1 MSQTSET
8 SQTDTTAPPSAEERT
23 GLGVRHAL
31 ALLSLLWAVALMPIV
46 SMLSGNAQAEIA
58 IHFRT
63 TQIAWFTLSTALA
76 GTFAT
81 PFVMKA
87 AALYG
92 KKRVIVIIATL
103 GMAGDLVAALSTNYE
118 TLLVGRSIAGIYA
131 PAAPLAFSMARDVF
145 PRRLVGPA
153 SGFLGGSVG
162 LVGLGGPFLSGWV
175 IDHHGFR
182 GALWF
187 MVISTVV
194 CLALVLA
201 FVPESP
207 VRETRT
213 RMDWVGGLL
222 LGGGLTAIVYGI
234 GEGTHWGWTSGKFLA
249 YVGAGML
256 ALIVF
261 VFVER
266 SVAHPLLPMSILT
279 RRPVWT
285 VLLATAVAAGAINA
299 VGLLTQLLALMP
311 NIPGVSGGLGWSA
324 TKNAV
329 VLAPMSV
336 TTIAVAVA
344 AGALA
349 RRIDPRILLGL
360 GGILTTVGFAIGSQ
374 LHHTVGEFAV
384 WGLVVGPGVG
394 LVMAIT
400 PIMIIGA
407 VSPEEQALGN
417 GTQFL
422 LQGVATA
429 VFTQLV
435 FVVMARDGKVLQGT
449 QFYLDSGFTNALWLV
464 CGFCAVGAVL
474 VLLTPR
480 VKRLDESVV
489 GQAAG

>member
-1 MSQTSET
+1 MSQTKT
-8 SQTDTTAPPSAEERT
+8 STSPPAAEEES

-31 ALLSLLWAVALMPIV
+31 VVLSLLWAVALMPIV
-46 SMLSGNAQAEIA
+46 SMLSGNAQSLVA
-58 IHFRT
+58 IHYRT
-63 TQIAWFTLSTALA
+63 TQIAWFTLSTALV

-87 AALYG
+87 AAMYG
-92 KKRVIVIIATL
+92 KKRIMVVIAVCGL
-103 GMAGDLVAALSTNYE
+103 AGDLVAALSTNYE
-118 TLLVGRSIAGIYA
+118 TLLVGRSIAGIYG
-131 PAAPLAFSMARDVF
+131 PAAPLAYSMARDVF

-194 CLALVLA
+194 CLALLLA

-207 VRETRT
+207 VRQERT
-213 RMDWVGGLL
+213 RMDWLGGLL

-234 GEGTHWGWTSGKFLA
+234 GEGSTWGWTSGKFLS
-249 YVGAGML
+249 YIGVGLL

-261 VFVER
+261 LVVESR
-266 SVAHPLLPMSILT
+266 VANPLLPLSILT

-285 VLLATAVAAGAINA
+285 VLLATAVSSGAILA
-299 VGLLTQLLALMP
+299 SGLLTQLLALMP
-311 NIPGVSGGLGWSA
+311 KIPHVSGGLGWSA
-324 TKNAV
+324 TKNAL

-336 TTIAVAVA
+336 TTILMAVL

-349 RRIDPRILLGL
+349 RRIDTRILLGA
-360 GGILTTVGFAIGSQ
+360 GGVLTAVGFGLGSQ
-374 LHHTVGEFAV
+374 LHETVPQFAI
-384 WGLVVGPGVG
+384 WGLIVGPGVG

-400 PIMIIGA
+400 PIMIIGTVA
-407 VSPEEQALGN
+407 PEEQALAN

-422 LQGVATA
+422 IQGVAQG
-429 VFTQLV
+429 VFIQLV
-435 FVVMARDGKVLQGT
+435 FVVIARHGAVVQGT
-449 QFYLDSGFTNALWLV
+449 QFYLDSGFTNGLWLIS
-464 CGFCAVGAVL
+464 GLCAVGAVL
-474 VLLTPR
+474 VLLAPR
-480 VKRLDESVV
+480 VKRLDDTVV
-489 GQAAG
+489 GQAVG

>member
-1 MSQTSET
+1 MSQTKTT
-8 SQTDTTAPPSAEERT
+8 SPPAAEEAT

-31 ALLSLLWAVALMPIV
+31 VILSLLWVVALMPIV
-46 SMLSGNAQAEIA
+46 SMLSGNAQSEIA

-63 TQIAWFTLSTALA
+63 TQIAWFTLTTSLV

-87 AALYG
+87 AAMYG
-92 KKRVIVIIATL
+92 KKRVILVIAAIGLIGDVIA
-103 GMAGDLVAALSTNYE
+103 AVATNYD
-118 TLLVGRSIAGIYA
+118 TLLVGRSIAGVYG
-131 PAAPLAFSMARDVF
+131 PAAPVAFSMCRDVF

-162 LVGLGGPFLSGWV
+162 LVGFGGPFLSGWV
-175 IDHHGFR
+175 IDNHGFR

-187 MVISTVV
+187 MAISTLV

-207 VRETRT
+207 VREAHT
-213 RMDWVGGLL
+213 RMDWLGGLL

-234 GEGTHWGWTSGKFLA
+234 GEGNDWGWTSGKFFT
-249 YVGAGML
+249 YVGVGLL

-261 VFVER
+261 AVVER
-266 SVAHPLLPMSILT
+266 TVEHPLLPMSILT

-285 VLLATAVAAGAINA
+285 VVLATAVAVGAINA

-311 NIPGVSGGLGWSA
+311 KIPHVSDGLGWSA
-324 TKNAV
+324 TKNAF
-329 VLAPMSV
+329 VLAPMSL
-336 TTIAVAVA
+336 TTIAVAVV

-349 RRIDPRILLGL
+349 RKVDPRILLGI
-360 GGILTTVGFAIGSQ
+360 GGILTTVGFAVGSQ
-374 LHHTVGEFAV
+374 LHQSVGDFV
-384 WGLVVGPGVG
+384 IWGLVVGPGIG

-400 PIMIIGA
+400 PILIIGA
-407 VSPEEQALGN
+407 VSSEEQALGN

-422 LQGVATA
+422 LQGVAIG

-435 FVVMARDGKVLQGT
+435 FVVMSKQGTVLQGT
-449 QFYLDSGFTNALWLV
+449 QFYHDAGFTNGLWLV
-464 CGFCAVGAVL
+464 SGFCAVGTLL
-474 VLLTPR
+474 VLLVPR
-480 VKRLDESVV
+480 VRRIDESEV
-489 GQAAG
+489 GQAVVTAPH